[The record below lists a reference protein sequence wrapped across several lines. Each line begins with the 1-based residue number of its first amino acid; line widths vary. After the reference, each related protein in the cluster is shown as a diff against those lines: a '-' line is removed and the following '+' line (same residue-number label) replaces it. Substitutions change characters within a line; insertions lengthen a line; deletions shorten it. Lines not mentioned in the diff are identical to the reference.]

1 MPEYYGPRDCKTIS
15 ARRKIKGHT
24 TMQTAEQITAD
35 WDSEKYIACFGVM
48 TWVSE
53 DGDEWRDSRTGEFPS
68 SPAFTNCSITLI
80 GGPRDGETV
89 A

>member
-1 MPEYYGPRDCKTIS
+1 
-15 ARRKIKGHT
+15 
-24 TMQTAEQITAD
+24 
-35 WDSEKYIACFGVM
+35 M

-53 DGDEWRDSRTGEFPS
+53 DGDEWRDSRTGKFPS
-68 SPAFTNCSITLI
+68 SPEFQNCSITLI